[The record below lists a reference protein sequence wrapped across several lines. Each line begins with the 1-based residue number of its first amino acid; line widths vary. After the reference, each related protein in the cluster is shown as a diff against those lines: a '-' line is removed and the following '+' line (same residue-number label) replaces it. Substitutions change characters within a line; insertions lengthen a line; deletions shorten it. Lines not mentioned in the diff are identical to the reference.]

1 MIAGFGDGS
10 NVEKKVKIP
19 VRLALLL
26 ARNIAWEAKKMRR
39 GGDEKLAKMFES
51 WKDELGEAV
60 AYQCSNEEIS
70 AAFVAA
76 KLEENA

>member
-1 MIAGFGDGS
+1 M
-10 NVEKKVKIP
+10 EHTVKIP

-26 ARNIAWEAKKMRR
+26 ARNITWEAKKMRAN
-39 GGDEKLAKMFES
+39 GDEKLAKMFES

-60 AYQCSNEEIS
+60 AYQCSDQEIS
-70 AAFVAA
+70 AAFVAV